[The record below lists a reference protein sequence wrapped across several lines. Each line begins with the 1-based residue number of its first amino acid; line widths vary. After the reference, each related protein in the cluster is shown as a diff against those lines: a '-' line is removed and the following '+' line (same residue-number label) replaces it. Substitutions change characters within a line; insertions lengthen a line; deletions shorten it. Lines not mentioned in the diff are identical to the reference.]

1 MEKYLNWKL
10 IRKEKLLYLYY
21 DLNPDID
28 KTNQILNEGRKLY
41 FINGPLM
48 EFTIYEPGHKVC
60 LEKRSQ
66 IKDGKITLLSKYNS
80 SKYPVLKNLCKNVYL
95 PSKPL
100 KFNKKLKIYK
110 EGWLIYDSVV
120 EECLLDL
127 DLIIYRIKIYG
138 KLYF

>member
-10 IRKEKLLYLYY
+10 IRKENLLYLYY

-28 KTNQILNEGRKLY
+28 KTNQILNEGKKLY
-41 FINGPLM
+41 FTNEPLI
-48 EFTIYEPGHKVC
+48 EFTVYEPGRKLC
-60 LEKRSQ
+60 LEERSQ
-66 IKDGKITLLSKYNS
+66 IKEGKITLLSKYNS

-95 PSKPL
+95 LSKPL

-110 EGWLIYDSVV
+110 EGWLIYDSI

-127 DLIIYRIKIYG
+127 DLILYKIKIYG